1 MKRNRE
7 SKWTLSTTQLIAVG
21 FLAALLIGALLLTL
35 PISSANGKS
44 IPFVDAL
51 FTSTTSVCVTGLVV
65 VNTFE
70 QWSRFGQVVILL
82 LIQCGGLGIVSFT
95 TAIMLMLRKKVTLR
109 DRLLIQDA
117 FNLNTLTGLV
127 KFTKKIIF
135 GTLIVEGIGAFFY
148 TFTFIPQFGW
158 GEGIW
163 ISVFNAV
170 SAFCNAGI
178 DIIGPNSLAPYAS
191 NVSVNLVT
199 MGLIVM
205 GGIGFIVWW
214 DVLGVITRVRNKDI
228 PFRALFNR
236 LNLHTKIVLTTT
248 ACLIIGGTLLIF
260 ALEYTN
266 PETIGGMSFG
276 DKIMASS
283 FQSVTTRTAGFFTFS
298 QKAMKDATALICMIL
313 MFIGGSPVGTSGGIK
328 TSTFALIIILA
339 ISTIR
344 GTEDGVAF
352 RRRLRNRTMR
362 KALAVIFISLLVVL
376 TASICLSTFSGG
388 ALVDVMYETFSA
400 VATVGL
406 TRDYTSTLNTVGK
419 LIITTCM
426 YLGRIGPITMAIII
440 GSKKHKYGHA
450 EYPAEDI
457 TVG

>member
-21 FLAALLIGALLLTL
+21 FLAALLIGALLLML

>member
-1 MKRNRE
+1 M
-7 SKWTLSTTQLIAVG
+7 
-21 FLAALLIGALLLTL
+21 
-35 PISSANGKS
+35 
-44 IPFVDAL
+44 
-51 FTSTTSVCVTGLVV
+51 
-65 VNTFE
+65 
-70 QWSRFGQVVILL
+70 L

-457 TVG
+457 KVS